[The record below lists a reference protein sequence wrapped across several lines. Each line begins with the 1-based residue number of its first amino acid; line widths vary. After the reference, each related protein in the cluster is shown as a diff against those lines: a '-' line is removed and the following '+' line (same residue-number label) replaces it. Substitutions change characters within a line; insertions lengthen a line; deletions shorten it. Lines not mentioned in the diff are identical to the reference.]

1 MLRNDA
7 AELHQ
12 QRFLRRNAFLEL
24 ERQDLELQP
33 QVRRGFQWIFNAF
46 QAILSHFEPFLVH
59 VR

>member
-12 QRFLRRNAFLEL
+12 QRFLRRNAFVEL

-33 QVRRGFQWIFNAF
+33 QVRREKRGFLNVF
-46 QAILSHFEPFLVH
+46 
-59 VR
+59 

>member
-7 AELHQ
+7 AELYQ

-33 QVRRGFQWIFNAF
+33 QVRRGFEWIFNAF
-46 QAILSHFEPFLVH
+46 QAILSHFEPF
-59 VR
+59 